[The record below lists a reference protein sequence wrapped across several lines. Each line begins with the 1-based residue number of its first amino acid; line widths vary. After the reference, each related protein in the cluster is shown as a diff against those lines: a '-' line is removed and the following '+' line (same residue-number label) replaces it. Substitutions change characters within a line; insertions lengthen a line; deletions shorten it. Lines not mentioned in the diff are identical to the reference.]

1 MEVLRFMSH
10 VLQIVTVRLGEFDE
24 MQEPSTID
32 ASTINITQVRLKVAS
47 MTDRSRKKLKENNR
61 YL

>member
-32 ASTINITQVRLKVAS
+32 ASTINITQVRLKVAC
-47 MTDRSRKKLKENNR
+47 MTD
-61 YL
+61 